1 MGEIIT
7 ARIGRDLYRTELSV
21 RNQKIIADEPAADG
35 GADLGPK
42 PTELLAMSLAGCT
55 AITVRMY
62 ANRKQWNLESLE
74 VTVTHEVVDKKSV
87 FQRKVHP
94 VGNLSAEERERLLQV
109 ANACPVH
116 KILTNP
122 IEVQTTLV

>member
-1 MGEIIT
+1 MGDIIT
-7 ARIGRDLYRTELSV
+7 AHIGRDLYRTELKV

-62 ANRKQWNLESLE
+62 ANRKQWDLESLE
-74 VTVTHEVVDKKSV
+74 VTVTHDIVDKKSV
-87 FQRKVHP
+87 FLRKVHA

-116 KILTNP
+116 KVLTNP

>member
-7 ARIGRDLYRTELSV
+7 ARIGRDLYRTELEV
-21 RNQKIIADEPAADG
+21 RNQKVIADEPQAEG
-35 GADLGPK
+35 GGDLGPK

-62 ANRKQWNLESLE
+62 ADRKKWDLESLE
-74 VTVTHEVVDKKSV
+74 VTVTHEIADKKSI
-87 FQRKVHP
+87 FQRKLHA
-94 VGNLSAEERERLLQV
+94 VGNLSADERERLLQV

-122 IEVQTTLV
+122 IEVQTTLG